1 MCRWVAYLGNAIRP
15 QELLYA
21 PEHSLIRQ
29 SKTSNFHESA
39 LNGDGFG
46 MAWYDGLPSPGLY
59 RSTTPAWSDRNLREI
74 CAHIECEIFMAHIRA
89 TTGSAVQE
97 TNCNPFRYG
106 RWIFVHNGF
115 VAGYQRVRRELL
127 LAVDPKLFP
136 NIEGTTDS
144 ELLFHLAVT
153 FGLESEP
160 LPALERMSG
169 FVEQICTRHHIPN
182 PLQMTLG
189 LSDGERLYAVR
200 YASSPEVNIL
210 FVSESV
216 ESVRALYP
224 ETSTCSLY
232 LRTRAQIVSE
242 PLSKLPGAWTE
253 VPASTALIVSPLE
266 LQGSRF
272 GLRKS
277 ESRSYAC

>member
-1 MCRWVAYLGNAIRP
+1 MCRWVAYLGSAIRP

-29 SKTSNFHESA
+29 SKTSKFNDNG

-46 MAWYDGLPSPGLY
+46 MGWYDGLPAPGVY

-74 CAHIECEIFMAHIRA
+74 CAHIECEIFIAHIRA
-89 TTGSAVQE
+89 GTGSPVQE

-115 VAGYQRVRRELL
+115 VAGYERVRREML
-127 LAVDPKLFP
+127 LAVDPKFFA

-144 ELLFHLAVT
+144 ELLFHLALT

-169 FVEQICTRHHIPN
+169 FVEQLCTHYDTPE

-189 LSDGERLYAVR
+189 LSDGEQIYAVR
-200 YASSPEVNIL
+200 YASSREVNTL

-224 ETSTCSLY
+224 ENEHLQA
-232 LRTRAQIVSE
+232 LPPHARAVVSE
-242 PLSKLPGAWTE
+242 PLSQLPGVWTE
-253 VPASTALIVSPLE
+253 VPTSTALVVSQLK
-266 LQGSRF
+266 LQSLPFRPQ
-272 GLRKS
+272 RV
-277 ESRSYAC
+277 